1 MNRENLVG
9 ETCENCTLSGDC
21 GSCVESLHPV
31 EIGGKKSY
39 SEKIKYKERW
49 ILKDD
54 RRVAVGKEGT
64 DEAELHTGEKE
75 NCKLSD
81 NLADSCRTVCLVCGL
96 SFTLSGMR
104 SHTKQVHKM
113 QITSYKEKFGQITI
127 IDKVYH
133 KCHICGKVVLLD
145 NDVLGGHVKHSHK
158 VKEKDYKEMFM
169 TSNTNL
175 RSSTPSSL
183 GKDTVNHILPLG
195 EIRSSTPVKYN
206 KICSIN
212 STPPSAITLSSALRR
227 NSRSK
232 KCRRSSKLHLLPVE
246 YSSDGSEGSLSDLE
260 DMLARCVL
268 NSPVEKHYDA
278 DIVID
283 EGTVVEELG
292 VSSGADDELSV
303 DEAQDTAKLKIKR
316 KSKRKTDLKK
326 SPRRMVLL
334 KQTEDMLNMSPKVNR
349 MKQSNTKPPPI
360 DDKSVY
366 HGRNFL
372 LKRTSE
378 EVEMDC
384 DFTWMSRRSNRLL
397 NDISDVNEAE
407 KTLMILWNEHIVK
420 LHGLGIRNVQT
431 VLDDFVSSYFSS
443 LSEHSLYCNFVSHV
457 VALEQAGLIS
467 MANMVNCMEH
477 LQDLVNKSQ
486 LDLLNN
492 KTKGYSNS
500 ESDLTAILSS
510 LDLDH
515 VRADESSVDNSTRC
529 SSRQADADNRQA
541 EGGDLFTSLVTRKGM
556 GYNYYV

>member
-1 MNRENLVG
+1 VNKDNLVG
-9 ETCENCTLSGDC
+9 EICQNCTLSGDC

-31 EIGGKKSY
+31 ETGGKKSY
-39 SEKIKYKERW
+39 SENVKYKERW

-64 DEAELHTGEKE
+64 DEAVLHPGEKE

-113 QITSYKEKFGQITI
+113 QISSYKEKFGQLTI

-158 VKEKDYKEMFM
+158 MTEKDYKEMFM

-175 RSSTPSSL
+175 RSRTHSSL
-183 GKDTVNHILPLG
+183 GKDTVNHSLPLG
-195 EIRSSTPVKYN
+195 EIRSNTPVKSS

-212 STPPSAITLSSALRR
+212 STPPSAITPSSALRR
-227 NSRSK
+227 SSRSK

-246 YSSDGSEGSLSDLE
+246 YSSDGSDGSLSDLE

-268 NSPVEKHYDA
+268 NSPVEKQYDA

-283 EGTVVEELG
+283 EGTVVEESDA
-292 VSSGADDELSV
+292 SSGADDELSV
-303 DEAQDTAKLKIKR
+303 DEAQDTSKLKIKR

-334 KQTEDMLNMSPKVNR
+334 KQTEDKLNMSPKVNR
-349 MKQSNTKPPPI
+349 MKQSNTKPPPV

-372 LKRTSE
+372 LKSTSE
-378 EVEMDC
+378 EAEMDC
-384 DFTWMSRRSNRLL
+384 DFTWVSLRCNKLL
-397 NDISDVNEAE
+397 NDYSDVNIAE
-407 KTLMILWNEHIVK
+407 KTLMILWNEHVVK
-420 LHGLGIRNVQT
+420 LHGLSIRNVQT
-431 VLDDFVSSYFSS
+431 VLDDFVSSCFSS

-477 LQDLVNKSQ
+477 LQVLVNKSQ
-486 LDLLNN
+486 LDLFKN
-492 KTKGYSNS
+492 KKKGYSNS
-500 ESDLTAILSS
+500 ESDLTVILSS

-515 VRADESSVDNSTRC
+515 VRADESPVDDSLRC
-529 SSRQADADNRQA
+529 SSRQADMSFLDKLK
-541 EGGDLFTSLVTRKGM
+541 EETCSLA
-556 GYNYYV
+556 